1 MPITLAKHI
10 RIPEDVMVSQVE
22 DEIVLLNLESEQY
35 FALDDIGARIWELLS
50 EYGNT
55 DIVVDQITSEYDVE
69 ADIFRNDL
77 SNLLVD
83 LQRAGLISVLE

>member
-1 MPITLAKHI
+1 MPISLAKHI
-10 RIPEDVMVSQVE
+10 HIPDDVMVSQVD

-55 DIVVDQITSEYDVE
+55 DIVIDQITLEYDVE
-69 ADIFRNDL
+69 AEDFRNDL
-77 SNLLVD
+77 ANLLAD
-83 LQRAGLISVLE
+83 LQRAGLVSFP